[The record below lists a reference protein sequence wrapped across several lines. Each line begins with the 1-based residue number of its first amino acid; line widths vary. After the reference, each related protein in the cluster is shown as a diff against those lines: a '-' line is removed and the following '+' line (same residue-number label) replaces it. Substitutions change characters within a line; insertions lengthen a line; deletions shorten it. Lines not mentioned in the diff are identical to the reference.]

1 MRQESNE
8 LQENEWLLQR
18 RQETQMCSEQVCQ
31 MLKQG
36 QKVPVKLEMLLEQ
49 VQEWPLQV
57 VLPVAAILLTMK
69 HIIQENGQ
77 TCIQWVVSLTLDHRQ
92 VVMYT
97 LFIVDNRKMNVI

>member
-1 MRQESNE
+1 
-8 LQENEWLLQR
+8 
-18 RQETQMCSEQVCQ
+18 MCSEQVCQ